1 MPFGNLSNNSP
12 RFQISIRIVA
22 IFFLIGILMS
32 THLWI
37 KDRSFPTAPV
47 HPIPGQLPDLFTL
60 CLSIAL
66 VVGLLITTVTINRKI
81 LIAEIAII
89 AMLCLLD
96 QNRMQPWVYFYFL
109 FLLVSVFGLTSGISL
124 SLNMLRLLL
133 IAVYL
138 WSGIQKFNEG
148 FVNVV
153 FHDLLQSW
161 VPVKNKEELDK
172 LIPAGYLIPV
182 IEVLI
187 GVGLFFG
194 QTRKWALTGAV
205 VSHVIVIIF
214 LFTKNNSIIIPW
226 NVAMLML
233 VFTLFFGTH
242 ESVNIFK
249 REWRIQN
256 VVSLIVSLLIFI
268 VPVFNKI
275 GWWDD
280 YLSFK
285 LYSENTKELFIVVS
299 DEQLPALKHQFDA
312 YFIALPKGVEGGALI
327 SANKWAM
334 SELNVP
340 CYPEERVFKRVC
352 REFCDLNLPNEDLY
366 FLIFKKPVYKNDFK
380 AFTCMDIH

>member
-1 MPFGNLSNNSP
+1 MPFGNLSNNSS

-37 KDRSFPTAPV
+37 KDRSFPAAPV
-47 HPIPGQLPDLFTL
+47 HSILEQLPNWSTL

-66 VVGLLITTVTINRKI
+66 VAGLLIIIFSINRKI

-89 AMLCLLD
+89 VMLCLLD

-109 FLLVSVFGLTSGISL
+109 FLLVSVFGLTFSMSS
-124 SLNMLRLLL
+124 SLNMLRLVL

-153 FHDLLQSW
+153 FRNLIESFLA
-161 VPVKNKEELDK
+161 VKNKGDLEK

-187 GVGLFFG
+187 GVGLFFRK
-194 QTRKWALTGAV
+194 TRKWALIGAV
-205 VSHVIVIIF
+205 VSHLIVIIF
-214 LFTKNNSIIIPW
+214 LFTKNNSVVIPW
-226 NVAMLML
+226 NVAMLL
-233 VFTLFFGTH
+233 LAFTLFYGTQD
-242 ESVNIFK
+242 SINIFQ
-249 REWRIQN
+249 REWRTQT
-256 VVSLIVSLLIFI
+256 VVYSMVSLLIFI
-268 VPVFNKI
+268 IPAFNKI

-285 LYSENTKELFIVVS
+285 LYSENTKELFIAVS
-299 DEQLPALKHQFDA
+299 DEQLPALNHQFDA
-312 YFIALPKGVEGGALI
+312 YFITLPKGLEGGALI
-327 SANKWAM
+327 STNKWAI

-340 CYPEERVFKRVC
+340 CYPEERVFKKVC
-352 REFCDLNLPNEDLY
+352 RKFCDFNLPNGDLY
-366 FLIFKKPVYKNDFK
+366 FLIFNKPLYKNDFK
-380 AFTCMDIH
+380 AFTCVDIY